1 MKKYRKKPV
10 VVSAEQWWKV
20 GDVPDA
26 NIWELDPDG
35 ICPNKCRLCGNPI
48 SMHGQCKT
56 MGGAL
61 PPVCPGDY
69 IIRGVKGEYYP
80 CKPDIF
86 TETYESVETSEN
98 QLPKGTEVTS
108 SEVEIQSTTTF

>member
-10 VVSAEQWWKV
+10 VVSAKQWWKM

-26 NIWELDPDG
+26 KIQPCNPHSRNICTECGDEITRYG
-35 ICPNKCRLCGNPI
+35 KCPTLEGHHI
-48 SMHGQCKT
+48 
-56 MGGAL
+56 
-61 PPVCPGDY
+61 VCPGDY

-86 TETYESVETSEN
+86 AETYEPVE
-98 QLPKGTEVTS
+98 
-108 SEVEIQSTTTF
+108 